1 MIYYPHN
8 FALKRWDLDTIKI
21 FVSYAPEDEK
31 LRAELVKQ
39 LSVLTRQDMASVW
52 YNRKIAPGLNESEE
66 IQKNLNTAQIILLLL
81 SPDFIASDYYY
92 SVEMTQAIE
101 RHKREEAYVIPVLLR
116 PIAAWQDLPM
126 LKQLSLLPTDAVPI
140 TRKPDQDEAMVEV
153 VVGIT
158 KIAKEKFLHTIDTSL
173 SATRPTPIASMYV
186 PSRVGNRGVASFLLN
201 GKEHILH
208 YTRTDSIHNAL
219 KNKSLSSLKKQTIL
233 LTYNQTYGK
242 REIVKEEVPELAP
255 LKTLIKQQKFQI
267 EGVDCLF
274 TFRMRALTG
283 IMSIRIEV
291 GGVTVFSH

>member
-1 MIYYPHN
+1 M
-8 FALKRWDLDTIKI
+8 DTIKI

-31 LRAELVKQ
+31 LRGELVKQ
-39 LSVLTRQDMASVW
+39 LSVLTRQDMVSVW
-52 YNRKIAPGLNESEE
+52 YNRKIAPGLDEVEE

-92 SVEMTQAIE
+92 SVEMAQAIE
-101 RHKREEAYVIPVLLR
+101 RHKLGEAYVIPVLLR
-116 PIAAWQDLPM
+116 PIVWQDLPV
-126 LKQLSLLPTDAVPI
+126 LKQLSLLPADEVPI

-158 KIAKEKFLHTIDTSL
+158 KIAKEKFLHTIDTHL
-173 SATRPTPIASMYV
+173 STTKPTPIASMYV

-219 KNKSLSSLKKQTIL
+219 KNRSLSSLKKQTIQ
-233 LTYNQTYGK
+233 LTYKQTYKK
-242 REIVKEEVPELAP
+242 REIVNEEVPELAP
-255 LKTLIKQQKFQI
+255 TKTILKQHKFQI

-274 TFRMRALTG
+274 TFKMLAWTG